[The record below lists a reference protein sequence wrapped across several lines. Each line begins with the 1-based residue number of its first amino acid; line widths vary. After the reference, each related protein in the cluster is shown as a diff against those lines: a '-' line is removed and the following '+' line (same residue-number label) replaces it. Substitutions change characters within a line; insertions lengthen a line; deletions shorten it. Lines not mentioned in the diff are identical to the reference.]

1 MRERGFRAFWLLCG
15 LPAMLVLTMLLALDT
30 GATTVHLRD
39 LWHCATG
46 AQGQAAHLVL
56 WGIRGPRIAM
66 ACLTGAALA
75 VAGTIMQGLFRNP
88 LADPGLA
95 GVSSAA
101 ALATACVIVLGGAW
115 QWVTGLGMW
124 AIPCAGI
131 AGSFAGMGLLYFFA
145 TRGGVTS
152 ITAMLLAGVAF
163 GAFSG
168 ALTGILIFRADDT
181 ALRDL
186 TFWTMGSFSGATWS
200 GVGLLVPFL
209 LVAGGLAIHLA
220 TPLNVMLLN
229 EHNAQ
234 LMGYP
239 VERIKSLSMLAVA
252 CATGPT
258 VSLVGAI
265 GFVGVVVP
273 HLVRL
278 MVGPDHRVVLPA
290 SAILGAT
297 LLTGADTMA
306 RTLASP
312 AEIPVGIVTALL
324 GTPAFVWL
332 LARSHRTGVS

>member
-1 MRERGFRAFWLLCG
+1 MTREISRTVWLFSL
-15 LPAMLVLTMLLALDT
+15 LSVLLLLTMLVALDT

-39 LWHCATG
+39 LWHPAGTQDQATR
-46 AQGQAAHLVL
+46 LVL
-56 WGIRGPRIAM
+56 RDIRGPRIVM

-101 ALATACVIVLGGAW
+101 ALATACVIILGSSW
-115 QWVTGLGMW
+115 QWATWLGMW
-124 AIPCAGI
+124 TIPCAGI
-131 AGSFAGMGLLYFFA
+131 VGSFAGMGLLYLFA

-168 ALTGILIFRADDT
+168 ALTGILIFRANDA

-186 TFWTMGSFSGATWS
+186 TFWTMGSFSGATWRS
-200 GVGLLVPFL
+200 VSLLVPFVL
-209 LVAGGLAIHLA
+209 IAGALA
-220 TPLNVMLLN
+220 TCLAAPLNAMLLN
-229 EHNAQ
+229 EHNA
-234 LMGYP
+234 LLIGYP
-239 VERIKSLSMLAVA
+239 VERIKSLSILAVA

-278 MVGPDHRVVLPA
+278 AAGPDHRIVLPA
-290 SAILGAT
+290 SAMLGAI

-312 AEIPVGIVTALL
+312 AEIPVGVVTALL

-332 LARSHRTGVS
+332 LARSHRTDVS

>member
-1 MRERGFRAFWLLCG
+1 MMRERSRAPWLFG
-15 LPAMLVLTMLLALDT
+15 LLSALLVLTMLLALDT

-39 LWHCATG
+39 LWHPTG
-46 AQGQAAHLVL
+46 AEGQMTRLVL
-56 WGIRGPRIAM
+56 RDIRGPRIVM

-101 ALATACVIVLGGAW
+101 ALATACIIVLGGTW
-115 QWVTGLGMW
+115 QWTAALGMW
-124 AIPCAGI
+124 TVPCAGI
-131 AGSFAGMGLLYFFA
+131 AGSFAGMGLLYLFA

-168 ALTGILIFRADDT
+168 ALTGILIFRANDA

-186 TFWTMGSFSGATWS
+186 TFWTMGSFSGATWR

-209 LVAGGLAIHLA
+209 LVAGGLAAYLA
-220 TPLNVMLLN
+220 TPLNAMLLN
-229 EHNAQ
+229 ERNAH

-252 CATGPT
+252 CATGPS

-278 MVGPDHRVVLPA
+278 MVGPDHRIVLPA
-290 SAILGAT
+290 SAVLGAT
-297 LLTGADTMA
+297 LLTGADVMA

-332 LARSHRTGVS
+332 LARSHRTGIA